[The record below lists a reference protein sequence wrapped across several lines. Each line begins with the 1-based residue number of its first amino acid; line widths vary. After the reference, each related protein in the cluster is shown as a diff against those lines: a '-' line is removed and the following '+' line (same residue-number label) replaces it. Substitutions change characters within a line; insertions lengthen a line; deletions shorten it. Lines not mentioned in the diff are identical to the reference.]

1 MTGSGSMSGAEL
13 YRANGSEQ
21 FRYRLLGDEPVRET
35 EQMGIAVLNARQ
47 RLEGNKSKN
56 RRET

>member
-1 MTGSGSMSGAEL
+1 MTGSDSMSGAEL
-13 YRANGSEQ
+13 HRANGSER

-47 RLEGNKSKN
+47 RLEEKEPKN
-56 RRET
+56 RREA